1 MTLLLRHSNWSD
13 FVRVQK
19 FRITLN
25 HRPLNQF
32 LSTDDDLND
41 LVIRALYSVNV
52 IDAITYTSSII
63 PPLSTDKDSLKSSNV
78 NTYELSEDT
87 EDKKKNL
94 NSESLSRCEAA
105 AVADRH
111 LTVTE
116 QRECYR
122 LACNDDD

>member
-1 MTLLLRHSNWSD
+1 VLSKRSALGLFTIAIVSSLLVVSS
-13 FVRVQK
+13 FAGSAFAAKKRVYK
-19 FRITLN
+19 E
-25 HRPLNQF
+25 
-32 LSTDDDLND
+32 DDD
-41 LVIRALYSVNV
+41 
-52 IDAITYTSSII
+52 
-63 PPLSTDKDSLKSSNV
+63 LSTDKDSLRSSSV
-78 NTYELSEDT
+78 NTYELSQDT

-105 AVADRH
+105 AVADGH

>member
-1 MTLLLRHSNWSD
+1 MLGLFTIAIVSSLL
-13 FVRVQK
+13 FVSSFTGSAFAAKKRVYK
-19 FRITLN
+19 E
-25 HRPLNQF
+25 
-32 LSTDDDLND
+32 DDD
-41 LVIRALYSVNV
+41 
-52 IDAITYTSSII
+52 
-63 PPLSTDKDSLKSSNV
+63 LSTDKDSLKSSSV

-122 LACNDDD
+122 LSCNDDD